1 MSTRPLSDAEQTFL
15 EALLSVPDPHIQH
28 VREQLP
34 HTRVESGASL
44 PNHRWLHLVV
54 DTSAC
59 DPCAYPFR
67 VIVEAD
73 GDDASGKFDLLVFLS
88 DEGYLAGVEGYRVET
103 GADLD
108 SLPPPES
115 IRAKLWTPKAG
126 I

>member
-1 MSTRPLSDAEQTFL
+1 MSTRPLSGAEQSLL
-15 EALLSVPDPHIQH
+15 EALLSVPDPHVQS

-34 HTRVESGASL
+34 HARVEPRESL
-44 PNHRWLHLVV
+44 PNNRWLHLVV

-59 DPCAYPFR
+59 EPSAYPFR

-73 GDDASGKFDLLVFLS
+73 GEDSGGKFDLLLFLS

-103 GADLD
+103 GADLG
-108 SLPPPES
+108 SMPPPES